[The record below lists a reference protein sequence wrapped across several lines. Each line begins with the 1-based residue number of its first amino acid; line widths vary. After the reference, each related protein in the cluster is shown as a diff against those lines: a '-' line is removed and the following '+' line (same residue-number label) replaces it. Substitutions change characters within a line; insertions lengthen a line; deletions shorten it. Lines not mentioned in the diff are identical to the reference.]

1 VGNDALLYRL
11 QEAAIRSLYTEVKE
25 RTGGVAELL
34 PGTPGTLVKRAGTG
48 HEYWYRSYY
57 PAPRKRSEQFVGTAS
72 NSAAYEIMQ
81 GRIAHS
87 EWTTKQVAAL
97 SRLGFAVADK
107 QLTGILV
114 ELYNRGVFRAGMVI
128 SGALAYASWLNE
140 LGAIAPLPKTQE
152 RLELARPRPLKL
164 PTAATFAS
172 IMQATQL
179 PFTEIAGSSRKKPST
194 SATVG
199 GVTVDLLAPGA
210 LAGDVIAVPELD
222 CHAQTIPFYG
232 YLLEGSRNAVILAGG
247 HCIPVMVPD
256 AARMIWYS
264 LYMSTLRRK
273 DSATCEND
281 LLRGATLAAILIE
294 QQGLVLRESYRGA
307 PRELRNAAHSRLQR
321 LESLLAE
328 HVQARDE
335 FRRLR

>member
-1 VGNDALLYRL
+1 MGNHALLYRL

-25 RTGGVAELL
+25 RTNGVAELL

-87 EWTTKQVAAL
+87 EWTSKQVAAL
-97 SRLGFAVADK
+97 AKFGFVAADK
-107 QLTGILV
+107 QLAGILV
-114 ELYNRGVFRAGMVI
+114 ELHNRGVFRAGMVV
-128 SGALAYASWLNE
+128 SGVLAYASWLNE
-140 LGAIAPLPKTQE
+140 FGAIAPCPKTQAH
-152 RLELARPRPLKL
+152 LELARPRPLKL

-179 PFTEIAGSSRKKPST
+179 PFAATPASSRKKPTT

-210 LAGDVIAVPELD
+210 LSGEVIAVPELG
-222 CHAQTIPFYG
+222 CHAQTLPFYG
-232 YLLEGSRNAVILAGG
+232 YLLEASCNAVILAGG
-247 HCIPVMVPD
+247 HCIPVRVPD
-256 AARMIWYS
+256 ATRMIWYS

-273 DSATCEND
+273 DTAACEND

-294 QQGLVLRESYRGA
+294 QQGLVLRESYRSA
-307 PRELRNAAHSRLQR
+307 PRELRNAAHSRLHR
-321 LESLLAE
+321 LEGVLAE